1 MWRRLFTFVTHLFK
15 EKQMKKGFNILMI
28 VCAALLALSCSK
40 TKSYTDMLKDQKKA
54 IDRLKD
60 KEGFVFLKDF
70 PRDSIF
76 KENEFVELENGVYLN
91 IIDKGTSE
99 RAVAGRTKILYRCT
113 MYYPM
118 NTAYIDARDSYSRP
132 ITPYGY
138 YLVSDSSYISSNY
151 GPHSNGT
158 SPYSFTYGDYTSS
171 NVGEGLMTP
180 LQYVGDRA
188 KIKLIVP
195 FKRGLPAD
203 NSNGEPAYY
212 EILEYKFEKNL

>member
-1 MWRRLFTFVTHLFK
+1 
-15 EKQMKKGFNILMI
+15 MKKGFNILMI

-118 NTAYIDARDSYSRP
+118 DTAYIRATNGGYAVS
-132 ITPYGY
+132 PYY
-138 YLVSDSSYISSNY
+138 TYPAYVFSNY

-158 SPYSFTYGDYTSS
+158 SPFAFTYGDYISGNAS
-171 NVGEGLMTP
+171 EGLMTP
-180 LQYVGDRA
+180 LQYVGDQA
-188 KIKLIVP
+188 KVKLIVP
-195 FKRGLPAD
+195 FKRGFSAD
-203 NSNGEPAYY
+203 NSNGQPAYY

>member
-1 MWRRLFTFVTHLFK
+1 
-15 EKQMKKGFNILMI
+15 MKKGFNILMI
-28 VCAALLALSCSK
+28 VCAALLALSCNK

-54 IDRLKD
+54 IERLID
-60 KEGFVFLKDF
+60 KEGFEILKDF
-70 PRDSIF
+70 PKDSVF
-76 KENEFVELENGVYLN
+76 GEKQFVELENGVYLN
-91 IIDKGTSE
+91 IIDKGTNE
-99 RAVAGRTKILYRCT
+99 RAVYGTKILYRCT

-118 NTAYIDARDSYSRP
+118 NPVYIDARDSYNRL

-138 YLVSDSSYISSNY
+138 YLVSDSTYISSNY

-188 KIKLIVP
+188 KVKLIVP

>member
-1 MWRRLFTFVTHLFK
+1 
-15 EKQMKKGFNILMI
+15 MI

-54 IDRLKD
+54 IERLKD
-60 KEGFVFLKDF
+60 KEGFVFLKKF
-70 PRDSIF
+70 PKDSVF
-76 KENEFVELENGVYLN
+76 KANEFVELENGVYLN

-99 RAVAGRTKILYRCT
+99 RAVAGQTKILYRCT

-118 NTAYIDARDSYSRP
+118 DTAYIYLTNSAGYH
-132 ITPYGY
+132 IIPYY
-138 YLVSDSSYISSNY
+138 YNLVSNGSCISSNY

-158 SPYSFTYGDYTSS
+158 SPYSFIYGDYTSS
-171 NVGEGLMTP
+171 DVGEGLMTP
-180 LQYVGDRA
+180 LQFVGDRA
-188 KIKLIVP
+188 KVKLIVP
-195 FKRGLPAD
+195 FKRGLPTD

>member
-1 MWRRLFTFVTHLFK
+1 
-15 EKQMKKGFNILMI
+15 MKKGFNILMI

-54 IDRLKD
+54 IDRLID
-60 KEGFVFLKDF
+60 KEGFEILKDF
-70 PRDSIF
+70 PKDSVF
-76 KENEFVELENGVYLN
+76 GEKQFVELENGVYLN

-99 RAVAGRTKILYRCT
+99 RAVYGTKILYRCT

-118 NTAYIDARDSYSRP
+118 DTAYIRATSNYVPVS
-132 ITPYGY
+132 PYY
-138 YLVSDSSYISSNY
+138 TTTSYIFSNY

-158 SPYSFTYGDYTSS
+158 SPFPFTYGDYTSGYA
-171 NVGEGLMTP
+171 GEGLMTP

-188 KIKLIVP
+188 KVKLIVP

>member
-1 MWRRLFTFVTHLFK
+1 
-15 EKQMKKGFNILMI
+15 MKKGFNILMI

-70 PRDSIF
+70 PKDSIF

-99 RAVAGRTKILYRCT
+99 RAVYGTKILYRCT

-118 NTAYIDARDSYSRP
+118 NTAYIGYKDTSTGWP
-132 ITPYGY
+132 VTPYG
-138 YLVSDSSYISSNY
+138 LNLTSDNKSLSSNY

-158 SPYSFTYGDYTSS
+158 SPYPFTYGDYTSWYVS
-171 NVGEGLMTP
+171 EGLMTP
-180 LQYVGDRA
+180 LLYVGDRA
-188 KIKLIVP
+188 KVKLIVP
-195 FKRGLPAD
+195 FKRGLSAD
-203 NSNGEPAYY
+203 NNNGEPAYY